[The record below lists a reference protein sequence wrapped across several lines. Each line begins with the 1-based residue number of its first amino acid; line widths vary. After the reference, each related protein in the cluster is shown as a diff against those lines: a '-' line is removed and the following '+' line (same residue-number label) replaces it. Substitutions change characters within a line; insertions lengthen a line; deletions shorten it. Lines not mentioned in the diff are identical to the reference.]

1 MEGLLAGKAGRR
13 EGCGKEFGRNLL
25 AGKAERREGCGKEFG
40 RNLLAGKTRREG
52 CGKGNIVIVITWKAQ
67 RFQKP
72 DSFAAVRVFQNTI

>member
-1 MEGLLAGKAGRR
+1 LKEWKVYWPGRREDGKGAGRNLGGIYWPGRREDGKGAGRNLFAGKAG
-13 EGCGKEFGRNLL
+13 
-25 AGKAERREGCGKEFG
+25 
-40 RNLLAGKTRREG
+40 RREG